1 MNEVA
6 TYINESAELADVEII
21 DSEGTVF
28 AGSSPVLATPAAF
41 LGGVAISSAT
51 VAAFEAGRG

>member
-1 MNEVA
+1 MNEV
-6 TYINESAELADVEII
+6 TSHINQSAALESVEIT
-21 DSEGTVF
+21 DADGTVF
-28 AGSSPVLATPAAF
+28 TGSAPVLATPAAF